1 MHRYGQLVDGIFSI
15 FTLVQIEIISVIR
28 CCVVFFCFSSIK
40 TGGGVGVTVIFCKP
54 LFIVDSLIEC
64 VSWVILWRSCV
75 RRCLAVVSLA
85 VSYHH
90 FAFRCR
96 SRLFGLL
103 SFVLPFG
110 RIRTMNSSPFDFLLD
125 FLRGSVGGEFFC
137 RLYRATDCPACTS
150 HQLQTPTFR
159 DIINDPSFRVFL
171 ERLFV
176 ACQLSDVV
184 GPLHP
189 FSRNLERVD
198 LFNHTPLPLPLAVR
212 CDITC
217 QLRLVID
224 RIASAFFVVRPY
236 AGRTARIPLRGSE
249 IKWETE
255 VVPIFSLPGVRFADV
270 FRHPYFCGFVS
281 SIGMD
286 AHGTEG
292 SVECFVGPTFLHY
305 IAFCRSNNEESHLAA
320 IRAFDEADKSSLPSD
335 TVPFSQ
341 IRDSA
346 CGSAAYFF
354 RKKYD
359 TSWNVDGE
367 TYGKKSPVFKYL
379 LDSYRSGPM
388 FRPDVVDDIGAPD
401 GK

>member
-1 MHRYGQLVDGIFSI
+1 
-15 FTLVQIEIISVIR
+15 
-28 CCVVFFCFSSIK
+28 
-40 TGGGVGVTVIFCKP
+40 
-54 LFIVDSLIEC
+54 
-64 VSWVILWRSCV
+64 
-75 RRCLAVVSLA
+75 
-85 VSYHH
+85 
-90 FAFRCR
+90 
-96 SRLFGLL
+96 
-103 SFVLPFG
+103 
-110 RIRTMNSSPFDFLLD
+110 MNSSPFDFLLD

-137 RLYRATDCPACTS
+137 RLYRATDCPACAS

-335 TVPFSQ
+335 THSPKATKENVKIPALDWPQQSSEA
-341 IRDSA
+341 ISEYDSSVRMFVNA
-346 CGSAAYFF
+346 FPHLFPGGIADVREGDRRTLV
-354 RKKYD
+354 RKK
-359 TSWNVDGE
+359 
-367 TYGKKSPVFKYL
+367 
-379 LDSYRSGPM
+379 
-388 FRPDVVDDIGAPD
+388 
-401 GK
+401 